1 VGPLARQPTRRTT
14 SGRSRRIPPVDP
26 ALVYAGMDRFEM
38 LRRMSGFGTLPT
50 NDQKFNG
57 IRGFVICVIVALLA
71 YEAVS
76 LIFRNPARPPISQG
90 IWHTW
95 RIPYAGEPLR
105 WIALAAFCWMAGH
118 FFFAPHVGW
127 RRTPEI
133 IAMLGCMA
141 VCVAVGLIFRK

>member
-1 VGPLARQPTRRTT
+1 MKRFVL
-14 SGRSRRIPPVDP
+14 
-26 ALVYAGMDRFEM
+26 DRFEM
-38 LRRMSGFGTLPT
+38 AKRAAFVGTVGQNLHR
-50 NDQKFNG
+50 FNG
-57 IRGFVICVIVALLA
+57 VRALVICAVLALLT

-76 LIFRNPARPPISQG
+76 LIFRDPARPPLSQG

-95 RIPYAGEPLR
+95 RIPYVGEPLR
-105 WIALAAFCWMAGH
+105 WACLAGFAWMTGH
-118 FFFAPHVGW
+118 FFFAPQVGY